1 MTGFI
6 LIGLALFSGDLLPWF
21 LRLLMLIGGV
31 ASFGLPFFG
40 SRLSQSDPGA
50 SYPYPTQA
58 DVLDGDDDYD

>member
-6 LIGLALFSGDLLPWF
+6 LIGLALFGGDLLPWF

-31 ASFGLPFFG
+31 ASLSMPFFENR
-40 SRLSQSDPGA
+40 SSQTDPGA

>member
-6 LIGLALFSGDLLPWF
+6 LIGLALLSGDLLPWMI
-21 LRLLMLIGGV
+21 RLLMLVGGV
-31 ASFGLPFFG
+31 ASLGLPLLPG
-40 SRLSQSDPGA
+40 RSAQADPGA